1 MYGVYKIVTWDDVS
15 YTLLQKF
22 DNEDDAN
29 NMCEELNRANREW
42 RKDFNPV
49 CYRVITDLQYYNLM
63 H

>member
-15 YTLLQKF
+15 YTLIEKFKNQEDAQKLC
-22 DNEDDAN
+22 D
-29 NMCEELNRANREW
+29 ELNKANREW
-42 RKDFNPV
+42 RKDISPV